1 MLASQVRRY
10 LYFALLLL
18 IFIFGVWAERSGF
31 LETMLEYEE
40 DVIYLTV
47 EHLKLSLIS
56 GGLAVLIGVPL
67 GILLSRPSLS
77 HIAENAMQVL
87 NIGTT
92 VPTLALLALSMS
104 FLGIGNGPAIFGLLV
119 ATLLPIVRNSYTGLL
134 SVPAHLKE
142 AASGMG
148 MTPGQML
155 RQVELPNALF
165 VIMAGIRTALAI
177 NVGTAPL
184 AFLIGGT
191 SLGELIFTGIAVDEQ
206 AMMLAGAIPTALL
219 AVSVDFILGLMTF
232 VLVSKGVNPLR
243 QR

>member
-1 MLASQVRRY
+1 MLASQIRRY

-40 DVIYLTV
+40 DVVYLTI

>member
-10 LYFALLLL
+10 LYFSLLLL